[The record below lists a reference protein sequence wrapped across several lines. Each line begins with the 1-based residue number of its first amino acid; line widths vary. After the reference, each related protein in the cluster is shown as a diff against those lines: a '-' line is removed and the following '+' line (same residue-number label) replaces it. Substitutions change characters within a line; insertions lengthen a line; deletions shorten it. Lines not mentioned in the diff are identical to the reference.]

1 MIAHLLMGL
10 KLGLYAPSSAPFS
23 TWFYLSQRIGIAEI
37 GGTVEYVK
45 RPASLLGLQGYD
57 QILVPA
63 FMGGVRKSVSQDLDI
78 AAGVKVR
85 PYDRVV
91 LPYVS
96 IGLKLGAVN
105 WSMN

>member
-1 MIAHLLMGL
+1 MITQLLVGL
-10 KLGLYAPSSAPFS
+10 KLSLYVPASAPFGG
-23 TWFYLSQRIGIAEI
+23 WFYLSQRIGIAEI

-63 FMGGVRKSVSQDLDI
+63 WMGGIRRSVSKDLDV